1 MPANSE
7 RVKRARAKLEAKGV
21 EVEWTAEEVA
31 AYLGMS
37 PSSVWAL
44 CRKRRIPHRRLEL
57 PGHERAHLRFSKAEI
72 DAWREKHSE
81 VVVVHVRD

>member
-7 RVKRARAKLEAKGV
+7 RIKRARAKLEAKGV

-37 PSSVWAL
+37 PSSVYTL
-44 CRKRRIPHRRLEL
+44 CRKRLIPHRQLRP
-57 PGHERAHLRFSKAEI
+57 PGWERPHLRFRKAEI
-72 DAWREKHSE
+72 DTWREKHSE
-81 VVVVHVRD
+81 VVAV

>member
-7 RVKRARAKLEAKGV
+7 RVKRARARLEAKGV

-44 CRKRRIPHRRLEL
+44 CRKRLIPHRQLKP
-57 PGHERAHLRFSKAEI
+57 PGHERPHLRFRKSEI

-81 VVVVHVRD
+81 VVAV